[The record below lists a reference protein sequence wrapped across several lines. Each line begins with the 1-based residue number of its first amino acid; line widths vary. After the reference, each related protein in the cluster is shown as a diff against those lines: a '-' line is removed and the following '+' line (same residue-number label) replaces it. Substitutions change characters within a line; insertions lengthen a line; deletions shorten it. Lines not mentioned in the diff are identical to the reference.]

1 MIDLLALIVGLILM
15 ALKIFAPWEL
25 SGPDVVFA
33 LGVGLAAGPTIKA
46 YLALIKTI

>member
-1 MIDLLALIVGLILM
+1 MIDLLALIIGLILM
-15 ALKIFAPWEL
+15 AINIFAPWEL

-46 YLALIKTI
+46 YLAFIKTI